1 MDFITSQQKSDQSQ
15 IDKKKASDGY
25 SVILEQQKAVS
36 EAMKGIIRPFRLETV
51 FIDTLSGQPLMTKM
65 WVSTEI
71 YTKREKRAKEH
82 YKCEHC
88 GKIFDKRQKMLL
100 HSRFHGK

>member
-1 MDFITSQQKSDQSQ
+1 MDFIASQQKNEQSQ
-15 IDKKKASDGY
+15 IDKKKANEGY
-25 SVILEQQKAVS
+25 SVLAEQQKAVS
-36 EAMKGIIRPFRLETV
+36 EAMNGIIRPFRHEMV
-51 FIDTLSGQPLMTKM
+51 CIDTLSGQPLMTRM

-71 YTKREKRAKEH
+71 YTKREKREKEH